1 MRDQS
6 AICLYTA
13 VTRAI
18 QPHPRCQVFFA
29 LLADLATS
37 MCACSPGGTCG
48 TLVNYAPFTPNTFG
62 ASPVDRPCQVQIT
75 DGSGTLFAEIDT
87 YYDGGTTL
95 CGADGSQAVM
105 AVNGL
110 PTSTHDTNYGVNAAS
125 RGNATT
131 VSRKCLLNCTT
142 SASTTTAT
150 YDETGQVISNTDPC
164 GTTTCGDMTGTG
176 HTTTY
181 SYTDSPLRWKYQ
193 LQHLPHSNHGPEH
206 GCCSC
211 SKLSIRLSFRRTNPD
226 AGPKQRYNQILPQR
240 PPQPPEIGRQCSG

>member
-1 MRDQS
+1 MRDHVCD
-6 AICLYTA
+6 ILYTA
-13 VTRAI
+13 EDVPYNHTRVAKYFCSTRGSSN
-18 QPHPRCQVFFA
+18 QRVRVFSWGRVRKA
-29 LLADLATS
+29 
-37 MCACSPGGTCG
+37 
-48 TLVNYAPFTPNTFG
+48 LVNYAPFTPNTFG

-150 YDETGQVISNTDPC
+150 YDETGQVVSDDRPVRDSLACGRHDRYEPHDNILLHEIVLSDANPAGNSNAYLTQIAITPTRAWLISKTISIAIIL
-164 GTTTCGDMTGTG
+164 GDEP
-176 HTTTY
+176 
-181 SYTDSPLRWKYQ
+181 S
-193 LQHLPHSNHGPEH
+193 
-206 GCCSC
+206 
-211 SKLSIRLSFRRTNPD
+211 RRT
-226 AGPKQRYNQILPQR
+226 KTT
-240 PPQPPEIGRQCSG
+240 S